1 MKWLNDWLGFFK
13 PLQVRN
19 LQIFWSGQA
28 SALIG
33 MWLQVTAMGILVY
46 DISGGSATAVG
57 VLAALNALPFFL
69 GGMLLAGLGD
79 RFDRRKLLIAVQ
91 CVQWLVAVALFL
103 LTVLDMLQLWHLYAA
118 GLVMGVNQTVGFP
131 TQQAFV
137 GDLIPRRQL
146 QEAVGMY
153 SLVFN
158 TCRAIGPALA
168 GYIIAEWGAGTAFG
182 GNVAASLP
190 LVGCLVALK
199 GRVADTSAPR
209 KQRGAGRK
217 ASGLKAV
224 LATRSLLFIMI
235 SALIQNICGQSLYQ
249 IVPALMHG
257 NPRNTGLILGAVG
270 AGAMVS
276 ILFGPAVCTQKRQGG
291 SQAFLRHP
299 VDGMRTV
306 RGRRHPGGG
315 SAGPLF
321 LFCRFGHFFPL
332 CYFFIRRAASVAPGT
347 QVGHSGAV
355 QHCHHRCAA
364 AGGHGVGSCGG
375 CLGCPDDDCRGG
387 GAGSLVFHLDAGRSI
402 LASFQIFSG

>member
-1 MKWLNDWLGFFK
+1 
-13 PLQVRN
+13 
-19 LQIFWSGQA
+19 
-28 SALIG
+28 
-33 MWLQVTAMGILVY
+33 
-46 DISGGSATAVG
+46 
-57 VLAALNALPFFL
+57 
-69 GGMLLAGLGD
+69 
-79 RFDRRKLLIAVQ
+79 FDRRKRRTAVR
-91 CVQWLVAVALFL
+91 CVQWLVAVGLFL
-103 LTVLDMLQLWHLYAA
+103 LTILGMLQLWHLYAA

-182 GNVAASLP
+182 GNVLASLP
-190 LVGCLVALK
+190 LIGCLVSLK
-199 GRVADTSAPR
+199 GRITDACTPR

-224 LATRSLLFIMI
+224 FSSRSLLFIMI

-276 ILFGPAVCTQKRQGG
+276 ILFVLPFARKSDRVGAKLSSGTLWMGSALCVAGIIPVVEIQAVCFFFAGLATSSLFVTSSSAVQLLAPPERKSAILGLFSIVTIGVQPLAAMGWGAVVDAWGVSTTIIMAGG
-291 SQAFLRHP
+291 LEA
-299 VDGMRTV
+299 
-306 RGRRHPGGG
+306 
-315 SAGPLF
+315 LF
-321 LFCRFGHFFPL
+321 SVWMLGVPFWRNFRFSPEE
-332 CYFFIRRAASVAPGT
+332 SPGT
-347 QVGHSGAV
+347 T
-355 QHCHHRCAA
+355 
-364 AGGHGVGSCGG
+364 
-375 CLGCPDDDCRGG
+375 
-387 GAGSLVFHLDAGRSI
+387 
-402 LASFQIFSG
+402 

>member
-1 MKWLNDWLGFFK
+1 
-13 PLQVRN
+13 
-19 LQIFWSGQA
+19 
-28 SALIG
+28 

-57 VLAALNALPFFL
+57 LLAALNALPFFL

-91 CVQWLVAVALFL
+91 CVQWLVAAALFL

-199 GRVADTSAPR
+199 GCVADTSAPR

-217 ASGLKAV
+217 ASGLKTV
-224 LATRSLLFIMI
+224 LATRSLLFIM
-235 SALIQNICGQSLYQ
+235 
-249 IVPALMHG
+249 
-257 NPRNTGLILGAVG
+257 
-270 AGAMVS
+270 VS
-276 ILFGPAVCTQKRQGG
+276 ILFVLPFARKSDRVGAKLSSGTLWMGCALCVAGVVPVVEVQALCFFFAGLATSSLFVTSSSAVQLLAPPERK
-291 SQAFLRHP
+291 
-299 VDGMRTV
+299 
-306 RGRRHPGGG
+306 
-315 SAGPLF
+315 SAILGLFSIVTIGVQPL
-321 LFCRFGHFFPL
+321 
-332 CYFFIRRAASVAPGT
+332 AAMGW
-347 QVGHSGAV
+347 GAV
-355 QHCHHRCAA
+355 VDAWGVQTTIVL
-364 AGGHGVGSCGG
+364 AGGLEALFSIWMLSVPSWRHFKFS
-375 CLGCPDDDCRGG
+375 PDDCPETT
-387 GAGSLVFHLDAGRSI
+387 
-402 LASFQIFSG
+402 